1 MLPRSR
7 QKEGHAQ
14 RHHERAWGRACHRF
28 LGETDTDYHDLVFRD
43 DHRYPRR
50 VLKGTIPNVRFMQT
64 HNMLV
69 DKNGP
74 AKPGRASF
82 ASPNTNWEKGGKPQ
96 PAPPLYQFDVRA
108 DRERITM
115 IPDFKGHHFVEDSTP
130 REQPSAHH
138 CEHCGMEA
146 LLRPG
151 HWFSLTASASG
162 SLFRSAAGAS
172 FAQNDKLR
180 RSKME
185 SQIRTQDR

>member
-146 LLRPG
+146 LLRPD
-151 HWFSLTASASG
+151 G
-162 SLFRSAAGAS
+162 SIFFNVG
-172 FAQNDKLR
+172 R
-180 RSKME
+180 RGKFLNSDRVPLNTLPIPTCNL
-185 SQIRTQDR
+185 IRARPV